1 MARPLTAEINLNAL
15 KHNAAAAKTRC
26 LGARLFGVVKADAYG
41 HGLQRVIPALNG
53 LDGFSVIEIE
63 SASFIRD
70 QGDLRRI
77 LLLEGV
83 FDSAELQEA
92 SVRQFDLVVHAVEQ
106 SQMLVA
112 AKLSKPLN
120 IFLKVNTGMN
130 RLGIS
135 LGLVEEQLATL
146 RSSRNVR
153 DIVLMTHFAD
163 ADGESGVSWQADLIK
178 EIAKKHSLPLSC
190 SNSASL
196 ILFGGDNEAWVRPGI
211 MLYGASPINGV
222 SAESLNLKPA
232 MTLRSEIIGIQNL
245 EKGDTVGYGRTYR
258 ATERQRIA
266 IVAGG
271 YGDGYPRSAPTGTP
285 VLVDGVR
292 SKLIGRVSM
301 DTLQVDITHIDHA
314 KIGTKVVLWGDGL
327 PVEEVATSAGTISY
341 ELLTRVNRRVRFN
354 LC

>member
-106 SQMLVA
+106 SRMLVA

-163 ADGESGVSWQADLIK
+163 ADGESGVLWQADLSKASHYLVQI
-178 EIAKKHSLPLSC
+178 PL
-190 SNSASL
+190 
-196 ILFGGDNEAWVRPGI
+196 
-211 MLYGASPINGV
+211 
-222 SAESLNLKPA
+222 
-232 MTLRSEIIGIQNL
+232 
-245 EKGDTVGYGRTYR
+245 
-258 ATERQRIA
+258 
-266 IVAGG
+266 
-271 YGDGYPRSAPTGTP
+271 
-285 VLVDGVR
+285 
-292 SKLIGRVSM
+292 
-301 DTLQVDITHIDHA
+301 H
-314 KIGTKVVLWGDGL
+314 
-327 PVEEVATSAGTISY
+327 
-341 ELLTRVNRRVRFN
+341 
-354 LC
+354 